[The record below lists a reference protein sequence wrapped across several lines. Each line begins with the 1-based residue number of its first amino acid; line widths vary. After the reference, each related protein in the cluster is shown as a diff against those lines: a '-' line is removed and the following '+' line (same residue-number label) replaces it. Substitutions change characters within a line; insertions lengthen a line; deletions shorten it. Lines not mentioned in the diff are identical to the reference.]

1 MIEHQRYSALA
12 VSASDP
18 KAVRSRAA
26 KTVRMGCHLI
36 ATWLHDSL
44 A

>member
-18 KAVRSRAA
+18 KAARSRAA
-26 KTVRMGCHLI
+26 KTVRMGYHLI
-36 ATWLHDSL
+36 VTWLHDSL